1 MEAGSDGQIP
11 VARPRNRVLGDRW
24 RRLSRQSASRFNVSA
39 ASAIRWNALLRQRGD
54 ASPRPQGG
62 DHRSHRIEA
71 HAATI
76 LGLLESKR
84 DITLAELKQA
94 LAERELAFGVT
105 TLWRFFKRHRIAEK
119 RMARPVCK
127 GEFGWRAGL
136 HQRIRSQGVSPG
148 QDGFRAPRAS

>member
-1 MEAGSDGQIP
+1 MAKSLSPDL
-11 VARPRNRVLGDRW
+11 RNRVLAAIDGGA
-24 RRLSRQSASRFNVSA
+24 SCRQAASRFNVSA
-39 ASAIRWNALLRQRGD
+39 ASAIRWNALRRRRGD

-105 TLWRFFKRHRIAEK
+105 TLWRFFKRHRIRLKK
-119 RMARPVCK
+119 RPRMPSS
-127 GEFGWRAGL
+127 
-136 HQRIRSQGVSPG
+136 RIDQTS
-148 QDGFRAPRAS
+148 